1 MYARRDQSA
10 KHRRVR
16 APPNVVMVARG
27 GERAKNIC
35 KQTRYASYVSQQANT
50 HRQRSSTTSF
60 RIEETHACFG
70 TLIIGN
76 HSAHHAT
83 AEKQDKDC
91 SAAGAHCRL

>member
-1 MYARRDQSA
+1 MYVRRGRNA
-10 KHRRVR
+10 KRRRVR
-16 APPNVVMVARG
+16 VPPNVVMVAHG

-35 KQTRYASYVSQQANT
+35 KQTRYALHAWRRENT
-50 HRQRSSTTSF
+50 HRQRSWTTSF

-91 SAAGAHCRL
+91 STAGAHCGL